1 MKSALPLRQGTAQR
15 RSEATCQDVAEVAP
29 FGLWRGRIPKMSL
42 ALLALLALVGVGVAA
57 RGAADGPRI
66 VITPVFTCG
75 SSGSFRGKQKQ

>member
-1 MKSALPLRQGTAQR
+1 
-15 RSEATCQDVAEVAP
+15 
-29 FGLWRGRIPKMSL
+29 MSL